1 MTLQSI
7 YGNIFTKV
15 ITPLV
20 WNIHRMLSVSI
31 ISWCFRCTLFALQ
44 LMHYWRI
51 KQCIFHLRELIYLLL
66 FIINI
71 THIHWGEK
79 KHFSFL
85 RFRGACWLTVL
96 FCLYTMSWNPA
107 FFPPSSKRR
116 SVFFTSV
123 YFFLLA
129 SENEKPAEESNLH
142 SPHQHLSTK
151 WSNPILLEYWYIFKG
166 FFVTSGLLSTSWYQ
180 QNVKLSSSTTMLQ
193 LSCCNPFSHPHQPRL
208 THLHCNSAL
217 DPCHRARLR
226 VARQKESP
234 PAIAEQHN
242 QEGKRHRIKYPTTDI
257 MALRQH
263 WCLILSL
270 AVVLLQ
276 YCHGITTSPLKYVR
290 KTYSSC

>member
-1 MTLQSI
+1 MSRKKNLFIFKTTYITCIHTHPQASTFRKKPTISAMTLQSI
-7 YGNIFTKV
+7 YGKIFTKV

-71 THIHWGEK
+71 THIHWGGK
-79 KHFSFL
+79 KYFSFL

-129 SENEKPAEESNLH
+129 LKMKSQQKNL
-142 SPHQHLSTK
+142 TC
-151 WSNPILLEYWYIFKG
+151 
-166 FFVTSGLLSTSWYQ
+166 T
-180 QNVKLSSSTTMLQ
+180 
-193 LSCCNPFSHPHQPRL
+193 RL
-208 THLHCNSAL
+208 TSTFLQSDLIQSCWSTGIY
-217 DPCHRARLR
+217 LR
-226 VARQKESP
+226 DS
-234 PAIAEQHN
+234 
-242 QEGKRHRIKYPTTDI
+242 
-257 MALRQH
+257 
-263 WCLILSL
+263 LSH
-270 AVVLLQ
+270 Q
-276 YCHGITTSPLKYVR
+276 GC
-290 KTYSSC
+290 